1 MVAAWLAVKR
11 MAAKPSAM
19 QVTNRYSLA
28 GGNFFFFLPAAVLF
42 GGAIG
47 RKSRQHLRLLE
58 IQDNKHGGGSCEGI
72 PRGGDT
78 RRENIKKVISQPEAV
93 TRKEKKT

>member
-1 MVAAWLAVKR
+1 MVGSQENGGKAF
-11 MAAKPSAM
+11 
-19 QVTNRYSLA
+19 RYASDQPLQPCRWQF
-28 GGNFFFFLPAAVLF
+28 FFFFLPAAVLF